1 MDKVQVEAI
10 IKPLECVRGLLQ
22 PNFVYFQLKV
32 KGASREEVIQM
43 IKGSNCAISLPEI
56 DVAIMKSDL
65 LETDEPIDLQAPIR

>member
-22 PNFVYFQLKV
+22 PNFVYFQLRV

-43 IKGSNCAISLPEI
+43 IQGSNCALSLPEI
-56 DVAIMKSDL
+56 DVAVMRSDL
-65 LETDEPIDLQAPIR
+65 LNTEDPIDLQVPIR